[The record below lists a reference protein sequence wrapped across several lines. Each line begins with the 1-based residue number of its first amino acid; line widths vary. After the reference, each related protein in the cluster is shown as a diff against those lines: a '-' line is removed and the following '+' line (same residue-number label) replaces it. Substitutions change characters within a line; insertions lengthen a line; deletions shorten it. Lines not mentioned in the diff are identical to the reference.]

1 MLPKMLSIAAV
12 LEVALAAGFFEPF
25 HAPNRSLF
33 VPMTGL
39 RHCDD
44 VCFESDDRMLTYGAD
59 LGHGKRGLVVTTS
72 KDACAHCAH
81 VGDACWDANTSACA
95 PFASQYLMSADPNT
109 GIGNYF
115 KFGAYVATSAGTP
128 NGIGRHACDGVTR
141 AMQVQSVDAHRALG
155 QRDLGQ
161 RHVLLFYARDHATV
175 QRHVPAAQ

>member
-1 MLPKMLSIAAV
+1 MASLWKMLSIAAA
-12 LEVALAAGFFEPF
+12 LQVALGAGFFEPF
-25 HAPNRSLF
+25 HAPNHSLF

-44 VCFESDDRMLTYGAD
+44 VCFESDDRMLSYGAD

-81 VGDACWDANTSACA
+81 AGDACWDANTSACA

-115 KFGAYVATSAGTP
+115 KFGAYVASSVGHPVAWG
-128 NGIGRHACDGVTR
+128 
-141 AMQVQSVDAHRALG
+141 AMRVKE
-155 QRDLGQ
+155 
-161 RHVLLFYARDHATV
+161 
-175 QRHVPAAQ
+175 